1 MKKILALVSFL
12 VVAAGCTTEPS
23 VNKEPASNANNT
35 VASKSTAPLSEAD
48 ITAREKATWEALKK
62 KDYDGFGKMLASD
75 YIEVEDDGVYDK
87 PGILTYL
94 KDLNITDATF
104 SDWKVLSIDKDAVI
118 LTYNVNLKA
127 TYKGQPIPP
136 GPYRAAAAWVNRD
149 GKWLGFYYQSTEA
162 KTAPPSPTPA
172 RSTQPAKATASPAAK
187 PAEAGPDPIANEK
200 IVWDTFKSKNYDA
213 FAALL
218 APEFVDIESDSVHDK
233 AATVKSVGQ
242 FDVSKFE
249 LADWKVAKL
258 DDDASL
264 VTFMLKAIGS
274 NADLERHSS
283 IWVNRG
289 GKWLALLH
297 VGTPVAKPAAKPEAK
312 KM

>member
-12 VVAAGCTTEPS
+12 VVAAACATEPS
-23 VNKEPASNANNT
+23 VKEPASNANNT

-75 YIEVEDDGVYDK
+75 YIEVEDDGIYDK

-104 SDWKVLSIDKDAVI
+104 SDWKVLPIDKDAVI

-162 KTAPPSPTPA
+162 KTAPPSPAAHADTATARWPAARPGSTAATGRA
-172 RSTQPAKATASPAAK
+172 RSDCCAA
-187 PAEAGPDPIANEK
+187 
-200 IVWDTFKSKNYDA
+200 
-213 FAALL
+213 
-218 APEFVDIESDSVHDK
+218 
-233 AATVKSVGQ
+233 
-242 FDVSKFE
+242 
-249 LADWKVAKL
+249 
-258 DDDASL
+258 
-264 VTFMLKAIGS
+264 
-274 NADLERHSS
+274 
-283 IWVNRG
+283 
-289 GKWLALLH
+289 
-297 VGTPVAKPAAKPEAK
+297 
-312 KM
+312 